1 MNKIKEFFAKIDV
14 WDFVKRNF
22 LSIGMLV
29 FILSVSIFSAPLIG
43 ILMYVSALICFSIVA
58 SQFVLFT
65 YTKSKLDNDNV
76 RALIFLSVAL
86 LIALGSW
93 IKFSDV
99 L

>member
-1 MNKIKEFFAKIDV
+1 MMIKEFFSKIDV
-14 WDFVKRNF
+14 WDFIKRNF
-22 LSIGMLV
+22 LTVGLLIY
-29 FILSVSIFSAPLIG
+29 ILSVAVFSNELFEIVAYI
-43 ILMYVSALICFSIVA
+43 SALICFAVVA

>member
-1 MNKIKEFFAKIDV
+1 MNKEVVID
-14 WDFVKRNF
+14 FLKRNV
-22 LSIGMLV
+22 LTIGMLI
-29 FILSVSIFSAPLIG
+29 FILSISLFSAPLVG
-43 ILMYVSALICFSIVA
+43 ILMYVSALICFSVIA
-58 SQFVLFT
+58 SQFVLVV